1 MKTHRA
7 KSTRK
12 SPHQPNEKLSIHD
25 TPAEFLRVKDLI
37 KFLTLSQSTIWRKVR
52 AGEFPKPVKL
62 SDAVTAWKTS
72 DVIAWI
78 KNVGNDSALD
88 TAGNV
93 Q

>member
-12 SPHQPNEKLSIHD
+12 SPHQDNENLSIHD

-52 AGEFPKPVKL
+52 DGSFPKPVKL
-62 SDAVTAWKTS
+62 SEAVTAWRTA
-72 DVIAWI
+72 DILAWMQKI
-78 KNVGNDSALD
+78 EGNAALD
-88 TAGNV
+88 TAGASS
-93 Q
+93 